1 MTTPVKFGLAE
12 AMAALAKAPDDF
24 ITVAT
29 HGEARLLLFAPEG
42 TDTQTPHTQD
52 EVYVV
57 VSGSGTFRRG
67 EEIVPFV
74 AGDMLFVGAG
84 VVHRFETFSDDFK
97 TWVVFF
103 GPKGGSVSGG

>member
-1 MTTPVKFGLAE
+1 VKTPVKFSLAD
-12 AMAALAKAPDDF
+12 ATRKLADASDNF
-24 ITVAT
+24 VTLAT

-57 VSGSGTFRRG
+57 VTGSGTFRRG
-67 EEIVPFV
+67 DETVPFV

-84 VVHRFETFSDDFK
+84 VEHRFETFSDDFQ

-103 GPKGGSVSGG
+103 GPKGGV

>member
-1 MTTPVKFGLAE
+1 MTPPVKFGLAE
-12 AMAALAKAPDDF
+12 AAQALAKAPDNF

-29 HGEARLLLFAPEG
+29 QGEMRLLLFAPQG

-57 VSGSGTFRRG
+57 VSGHGTFRRG
-67 EEIVPFV
+67 GDTVNFTS
-74 AGDMLFVGAG
+74 GDMLFVGAG
-84 VVHRFETFSDDFK
+84 VEHRFETFSDDFK

-103 GPKGGSVSGG
+103 GPKGSSAA